1 MTQDKTRPGA
11 NDYGYSFD
19 RDPRNRRVTRYRY
32 NSIPV
37 DQPGRYVYL
46 RDQEPCVSVLKA
58 MLQVSSS
65 GRFGPAGRANMIS
78 WARPL

>member
-37 DQPGRYVYL
+37 DQPGRYV
-46 RDQEPCVSVLKA
+46 
-58 MLQVSSS
+58 
-65 GRFGPAGRANMIS
+65 
-78 WARPL
+78 